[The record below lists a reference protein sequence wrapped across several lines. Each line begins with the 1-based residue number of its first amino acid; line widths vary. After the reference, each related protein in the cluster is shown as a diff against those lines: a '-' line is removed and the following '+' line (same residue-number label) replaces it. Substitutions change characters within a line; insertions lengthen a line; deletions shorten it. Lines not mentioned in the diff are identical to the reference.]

1 MCAYSYTHIHRLYSA
16 LLSPQ
21 MLLEDLAKWWKYFIH
36 VCIYMVKVIVDCS
49 MAVTLT
55 YIHIY
60 LKSYMTWENQYKKN
74 KASNYRWVR
83 FMRK

>member
-21 MLLEDLAKWWKYFIH
+21 MLSEDLAKWWKYFIH

-49 MAVTLT
+49 NTDLYTHLFEKLYDLGKPV
-55 YIHIY
+55 
-60 LKSYMTWENQYKKN
+60 
-74 KASNYRWVR
+74 
-83 FMRK
+83 

>member
-1 MCAYSYTHIHRLYSA
+1 
-16 LLSPQ
+16 
-21 MLLEDLAKWWKYFIH
+21 
-36 VCIYMVKVIVDCS
+36 MVKVIVDCS